1 MNSNARHVP
10 DLPILSVSQLTQAI
24 KLSLEATFP
33 LVCVEGEMSN
43 FKRQASGHLY
53 FSLKDNHAQITAV
66 MFRGEAL
73 HLRHAPKDGDHIVV
87 RAELNVYPP
96 RGGYQLVIREM
107 HLAGLGELLLKLE
120 ALKQKLHQSGWFDV
134 SHKKSLPRFPRK
146 IGVVTSPTGAV
157 IQDIINVLT
166 RRYGCFHLV
175 LNPVKVQGDGAA
187 QEIAHAI
194 NEFNAHD
201 LVDVIIV
208 ARGGGSIE
216 DLWAFNEEIVAS
228 AIFHSRIPI
237 ISAVGHETDV
247 TIADLV
253 ADVRAPTPSAAAELV
268 IAEREHHITY
278 LEQCGKRMIQAL
290 SQQLKGYR
298 QRLKDVMRQPVL
310 SSPSKLLGSW
320 MQRLD
325 DIRQGIDQYMEIRL
339 KQRRFQLNA
348 LERQAMTLRP
358 SNQIRHLRQRLTSL
372 DQALQSSIQ
381 LAIKRRPF
389 DPVMLRQRLNNAWTR
404 TFDLRI
410 ERLRHLQSAL
420 ESIDPKKLLRR
431 GFSILFSEK
440 DGSIINSVQVLQSGA
455 HVKIMLSDGSAK
467 AMISETEAH

>member
-1 MNSNARHVP
+1 MR
-10 DLPILSVSQLTQAI
+10 
-24 KLSLEATFP
+24 K
-33 LVCVEGEMSN
+33 
-43 FKRQASGHLY
+43 
-53 FSLKDNHAQITAV
+53 ITAV
-66 MFRGEAL
+66 MFRGEAIQ
-73 HLRHAPKDGDHIVV
+73 LRHAPKDGDHVVV

-120 ALKQKLHQSGWFDV
+120 ALKQKLHQRGWFDV

-157 IQDIINVLT
+157 IQDIINVLS

-194 NEFNAHD
+194 NELNAHD

-216 DLWAFNEEIVAS
+216 DLWAFNEEVVAS

-237 ISAVGHETDV
+237 VSAVGHETDV

-278 LEQCGKRMIQAL
+278 LENCRRRMAQAL

-310 SSPSKLLGSW
+310 SSSSKLLGSW

-325 DIRQGIDQYMEIRL
+325 DMRQTIDQFMEMHL
-339 KQRRFQLNA
+339 KHRRVQLNA
-348 LERQAMTLRP
+348 FEKQAISLRP
-358 SNQIRHLRQRLTSL
+358 SNQIRHLRHRLASL

-381 LAIKRRPF
+381 QTIKRYPF
-389 DPVMLRQRLNNAWTR
+389 NAVMLRQRLNTAWVR
-404 TFDLRI
+404 TVNLRR

-420 ESIDPKKLLRR
+420 ESIDPKKLLGR

-440 DGSIINSVQVLQSGA
+440 DGSIINSVQVLQRGEP
-455 HVKIMLSDGSAK
+455 VRIMLADGSAK
-467 AMISETEAH
+467 ATISETEAQ